1 MDERRRNS
9 ENPRRTTRSGS
20 SDDSVNFRRTR
31 SSQSSANSRHT
42 RSSESSE
49 IQRRQIRNSEGS
61 RSSRHSGSTRR
72 DTAEIRRREIMT
84 PEDLLDD
91 DEEYIRRRQERM
103 RRRRLE
109 KERQQKRRR
118 MMRYAAMAAMLVLVI
133 SLAAFGISRL
143 FPDSKGSGSSQVT
156 EEVKAETGTQVTTA
170 LSQPV
175 MGASDIAKFS
185 EQTTLSGWQS
195 DSSGIW
201 YKNADGTFYQ
211 NGWQEI
217 DGNQYYFN
225 ENGYVMT
232 GWQIIDGEDCYFDES
247 GKYDSQRV
255 KPMIALTFDD
265 GPGQYTEEL
274 LNCLEE
280 NNGKATFFMLGQN
293 AEQYPDVVKRMKDMG
308 MELANHTY
316 DHQILTSLSNDQI
329 ANEINK
335 TTSIIE
341 KAAGASPTAMRP
353 PGGAYNGTVQSIS
366 NLPII
371 IWSIDTK
378 DWKTKSEE
386 QTYQCVMDNAQD
398 GSVVLMHDIHEWS
411 VKAAIRMIPELTAKG
426 FKLVTVEELAQAKGV
441 TLENG
446 KAYYYFGEGTQQ
458 VE

>member
-49 IQRRQIRNSEGS
+49 TQRRQIRNSEGS

-232 GWQIIDGEDCYFDES
+232 GWQIIDGEDCYFDEN

-341 KAAGASPTAMRP
+341 KAAGASPTLTMGRYSRFLTFRSSSGVLTPKTGRQKVRNRP
-353 PGGAYNGTVQSIS
+353 TSVSWIMPRTVQ
-366 NLPII
+366 
-371 IWSIDTK
+371 W
-378 DWKTKSEE
+378 
-386 QTYQCVMDNAQD
+386 C
-398 GSVVLMHDIHEWS
+398 
-411 VKAAIRMIPELTAKG
+411 
-426 FKLVTVEELAQAKGV
+426 
-441 TLENG
+441 
-446 KAYYYFGEGTQQ
+446 
-458 VE
+458 